1 MNNKVILWGVGLILV
16 FLSLSIGSNQQ
27 FSWLGLVQGQEK
39 SVLIFLESRLPRTLA
54 IILASSA
61 IALSGLLM
69 QTVSRNPYA
78 APSTTGTNEAAQL
91 GILISLFVFPKATL
105 FQKMSFA
112 FVAAL
117 IFTLVF
123 IQVIRRL
130 QFKEKW
136 VLPLVG
142 LIYSGIIGAL
152 AQMIAFRFNLIQSMT
167 SWSQGSFSMIQR
179 NQYEW
184 LFLIVIVMVA
194 VWVYANTFSV
204 MALGEDTSRNLGLPY
219 QTMET
224 LALALVSLTSAVTMI
239 TVGALPFLGVIVPN
253 MVRHYA
259 GDYFKK
265 IRGLVALSGVI
276 LVLACDII
284 ARLVIWPYEVSV
296 SLILGILGTAVFLV
310 LIWKGAQHD

>member
-1 MNNKVILWGVGLILV
+1 MKKNLILWGFGLVLV
-16 FLSLSIGSNQQ
+16 LFSLSIGSNQE
-27 FSWLGLVQGQEK
+27 FSWLGLFQGQEK
-39 SVLIFLESRLPRTLA
+39 SLMIFLESRLPRTLA

-69 QTVSRNPYA
+69 QTVSQNPYA

-91 GILISLFVFPKATL
+91 GILLSLFVFPKASL

-112 FVAAL
+112 FVTAL
-117 IFTLVF
+117 ILTLVF
-123 IQVIRRL
+123 IQVIRHL

-142 LIYSGIIGAL
+142 LIYSGIIGAF

-179 NQYEW
+179 HQFEW
-184 LFLIVIVMVA
+184 LFLIVLVVIG
-194 VWVYANTFSV
+194 VWYYSNTFSV
-204 MALGEDTSRNLGLPY
+204 MALGEDTSRHLGLPY

-224 LALALVSLTSAVTMI
+224 LALALVALSSAVTMI

-253 MVRHYA
+253 IVRHYA

-265 IRGLVALSGVI
+265 IRGLVALVGML
-276 LVLACDII
+276 LVLACDIL

-296 SLILGILGTAVFLV
+296 SLILGVLGTAVFLL
-310 LIWKGAQHD
+310 LIWKGAKHA